1 MTPRARF
8 TGNSFL
14 CAYMK
19 ALSVLSVISLE
30 DICDKATFTWSNGRA
45 SGLPGSTFGRGMGSM
60 SDARS
65 SAIDQQGEQMPST
78 WYSLCCVSGRTVAT
92 RHPDNMACTIL
103 SSRIPCSQPSNCSPN
118 QSVASHIRQRA
129 HQTDASIAHDASSFA
144 LLVLPVLPVSTS
156 LRQRIFLWLS
166 RWRVRMPSYIT
177 CQLGFRGSTAQLT
190 SMKTP
195 LVPPGELG
203 VR

>member
-14 CAYMK
+14 CTYMK

-65 SAIDQQGEQMPST
+65 SAIDQQCDRSLSHGTHCAASLVGRSPLGIQITWLVPFFRREYLAPSPQTARQISLSQVISDNALTRQIPALRMTLAVLLSSFSQYFLYRLPST
-78 WYSLCCVSGRTVAT
+78 
-92 RHPDNMACTIL
+92 
-103 SSRIPCSQPSNCSPN
+103 
-118 QSVASHIRQRA
+118 
-129 HQTDASIAHDASSFA
+129 
-144 LLVLPVLPVSTS
+144 
-156 LRQRIFLWLS
+156 
-166 RWRVRMPSYIT
+166 
-177 CQLGFRGSTAQLT
+177 RGSSSGFLA
-190 SMKTP
+190 
-195 LVPPGELG
+195 GG
-203 VR
+203 